1 MVMKRILVVDDE
13 KTIRHLLGDLLSN
26 DYQVTLAATGM
37 EARQCLDTD
46 SFDLLITDL
55 VMPEL
60 NGVDL
65 VMGLQKT
72 QPALKIIAMSGGGGI
87 NGRFDY
93 LPVAQLV
100 GASKI
105 LRKPFALVD
114 VSEAVKELIGK

>member
-1 MVMKRILVVDDE
+1 MKRILVVDDE
-13 KTIRHLLGDLLSN
+13 KTIRHLLDDLLSN

-37 EARQCLDTD
+37 EARQYLDTNP
-46 SFDLLITDL
+46 FDLLITDL

-100 GASKI
+100 GATKI

-114 VSEAVKELIGK
+114 VREAVKELIGT

>member
-1 MVMKRILVVDDE
+1 MKRILVVDDE
-13 KTIRHLLGDLLSN
+13 KTIRHLLDDLLSN

-37 EARQCLDTD
+37 EARQYLDTD

>member
-1 MVMKRILVVDDE
+1 MKHILVVDDE
-13 KTIRHLLGDLLSN
+13 KTIRHLLDDLLSN

-37 EARQCLDTD
+37 EARQYLDTD

>member
-1 MVMKRILVVDDE
+1 MKRILVVDDE
-13 KTIRHLLGDLLSN
+13 KTIRHLLDDLLSN

-37 EARQCLDTD
+37 EARQYLDAD
-46 SFDLLITDL
+46 LFDLLITDL

-100 GASKI
+100 GATKI

-114 VSEAVKELIGK
+114 VREAVKELIGT

>member
-1 MVMKRILVVDDE
+1 MKRILVVDDE

-37 EARQCLDTD
+37 EARQYLDTD

>member
-1 MVMKRILVVDDE
+1 MKRILVVDDE
-13 KTIRHLLGDLLSN
+13 KTIRHLLDDLLSN

-37 EARQCLDTD
+37 EAKQYLDTD

-65 VMGLQKT
+65 VMSLQKT

>member
-1 MVMKRILVVDDE
+1 MKRILVVDDE
-13 KTIRHLLGDLLSN
+13 KTIRHLLDDLLSN